1 MNILISGG
9 SGLLGQR
16 LTQQLQAAGHRVVWL
31 SRSDQYKKVKTA
43 LWNPEK
49 GTIDQD
55 AVNSADAIVHLA
67 GASVAA
73 EKWTAR
79 YKRVIIDSREQ
90 SGQLLVRAIKKRSRP
105 LSVFVSAS
113 ATGWYGLITDDR
125 LHKEEEPPAKDF
137 FGETCQRWEAATQE
151 LDSVTRRVVFRIGV
165 VISKDGGAFPKL
177 VAPVRIGMGS
187 ALGTGAQWIP
197 WIHIDDI
204 VGMMKL
210 ALDNEQ
216 LRGIY
221 NAAAPNQIT
230 QHDFTVAVAQHYR
243 RPLWLPKVP
252 AFVLKMML
260 GEMSGMVLEGC
271 RVDVHR
277 IRNAGYHYHYETVQ
291 QAIAAEAASE

>member
-1 MNILISGG
+1 MNILITGG

-16 LTQQLQAAGHRVVWL
+16 LTQQLQAAGHEVVWL
-31 SRSDQYKKVKTA
+31 GRSGRNKKVKTA
-43 LWNPEK
+43 VWNPAK
-49 GTIDQD
+49 GIIDQD
-55 AVNSADAIVHLA
+55 AVNAADAIIHLV
-67 GASVAA
+67 GANVAA

-90 SGQLLVRAIKKRSRP
+90 SGQLLVSAIKKRSRP

-125 LHKEEEPPAKDF
+125 MHKEDEPPAKDF
-137 FGETCQRWEAATQE
+137 FGETCQRWEAATAE
-151 LDSVTRRVVFRIGV
+151 LDNITRRVVFRIGV

-177 VAPVRIGMGS
+177 AAPVRVGIGS
-187 ALGTGAQWIP
+187 ALGSGDQWIP
-197 WIHIDDI
+197 WIHIDDV

-210 ALDNEQ
+210 ALDNDQ

-260 GEMSGMVLEGC
+260 GEMSGIVLEGC
-271 RVDVHR
+271 RVDIHR
-277 IRNAGYHYHYETVQ
+277 IRNAGYRYKYETIQ
-291 QAIAAEAASE
+291 QAIAAEAAIE

>member
-1 MNILISGG
+1 MNILITGG

-16 LTQQLQAAGHRVVWL
+16 LTQQLQAAGHEVVWL
-31 SRSDQYKKVKTA
+31 GRSGRGNKVKTA
-43 LWNPEK
+43 VWNPAK
-49 GTIDQD
+49 GIIDQD
-55 AVNSADAIVHLA
+55 AVNAADAIIHLA
-67 GASVAA
+67 GANVAA

-90 SGQLLVRAIKKRSRP
+90 SGQLLVSAIKKRSRP
-105 LSVFVSAS
+105 LAVFISAS

-125 LHKEEEPPAKDF
+125 LHKEDEPAANDF
-137 FGETCQRWEAATQE
+137 FGETCKRWEAATQE
-151 LDSVTRRVVFRIGV
+151 LDTITRRVVFRIGV

-177 VAPVRIGMGS
+177 AAPVRVGIGS
-187 ALGTGAQWIP
+187 ALGSGEQWIP
-197 WIHIDDI
+197 WIHIDDV

-230 QHDFTVAVAQHYR
+230 QHDFTVAAAQQYS

-260 GEMSGMVLEGC
+260 GEMSGIVLEGC
-271 RVDVHR
+271 RVDIHR
-277 IRNAGYHYHYETVQ
+277 IRNVGYRYKYETIQ